1 MNKLEFMK
9 VQEKIYK
16 SISEKGA
23 AYLVLIDPDDISGE
37 KLINFIRHCE
47 KSGVD
52 GFLVGGSLMMTNN
65 LDDVLETISSVSSL
79 PTILFPGSVSQI
91 SSKAD
96 AILFISLVSGRNAEH
111 LIGTHV
117 IAAPIV
123 KKSGIEPISTGYMLV
138 ESGSK
143 TTAEYM
149 SGSSP
154 IPRNKPEIATATAL
168 AAEYLGMNFVYLESG
183 SGAEKS
189 VPNEMV
195 KMVSSALS
203 IPVIV
208 GGGIRDSKTAR
219 EKVENGASV
228 VITGNFFEDDNHW
241 HLVKEFADAIH
252 VKDAVEV

>member
-1 MNKLEFMK
+1 MYDEQGLMK
-9 VQEKIYK
+9 VQEKINQ
-16 SISEKGA
+16 SISENGA
-23 AYLVLIDPDDISGE
+23 AYLILIDPGNING
-37 KLINFIRHCE
+37 KRLINFVRHCE

-52 GFLVGGSLMMTNN
+52 GFLVGGSLMMSNI
-65 LDDVLETISSVSSL
+65 LDEVLETISSVSSL

-91 SSKAD
+91 SNKAD
-96 AILFISLVSGRNAEH
+96 AILFISLISGRNAEH

-123 KKSGIEPISTGYMLV
+123 KRFGIEPISTGYMLI
-138 ESGSK
+138 ESGRK

-168 AAEYLGMNFVYLESG
+168 AAEYLGMNFVYLDGG

-189 VPNEMV
+189 VPNEMIN
-195 KMVSSALS
+195 MVSSALS

-208 GGGIRDSKTAR
+208 GGGIRDSKVAQ
-219 EKVENGASV
+219 EKVESGASV
-228 VITGNFFEDDNHW
+228 VVTGNYFEDDSNW

-252 VKDAVEV
+252 VKLS

>member
-1 MNKLEFMK
+1 MN
-9 VQEKIYK
+9 VQEKINQVIK
-16 SISEKGA
+16 EKGA
-23 AYLVLIDPDDISGE
+23 AYLVLIDPDNTSGK
-37 KLINFIRHCE
+37 KLANFVKHCE

-52 GFLVGGSLMMTNN
+52 GFLVGGSLMMSNI
-65 LDDVLETISSVSSL
+65 LDDVLETISSATSL
-79 PTILFPGSVSQI
+79 PTILFPGSVAQVSA
-91 SSKAD
+91 KAD
-96 AILFISLVSGRNAEH
+96 AILFISLISGRNAEH

-117 IAAPIV
+117 IAAPII
-123 KKSGIEPISTGYMLV
+123 KRTGIEPISTGYMLI
-138 ESGSK
+138 ESGKK

-168 AAEYLGMNFVYLESG
+168 AAEYLGMNFIYLEGG

-208 GGGIRDSKTAR
+208 GGGIRDSKTAQ

-228 VITGNFFEDDNHW
+228 VITGNFFEDEDQW

-252 VKDAVEV
+252 NKVAVEV

>member
-1 MNKLEFMK
+1 MK
-9 VQEKIYK
+9 VQEKIYN
-16 SISEKGA
+16 SISKKGA

-37 KLINFIRHCE
+37 KLINFVQHCE

-52 GFLVGGSLMMTNN
+52 GFLVGGSLMMTHT

-123 KKSGIEPISTGYMLV
+123 KKSRIEPISTGYMLV
-138 ESGSK
+138 ESGKK

-168 AAEYLGMNFVYLESG
+168 AAEYLGMNFVYLEGG
-183 SGAEKS
+183 SGAEMS

-195 KMVSSALS
+195 KMVSSSLS

-228 VITGNFFEDDNHW
+228 VITGNFFEDDNNW

-252 VKDAVEV
+252 VKDAIMV

>member
-1 MNKLEFMK
+1 MTVYRKLNS
-9 VQEKIYK
+9 V
-16 SISEKGA
+16 ISEKGA
-23 AYLVLIDPDDISGE
+23 AYLVLIDPDNISGN
-37 KLINFIRHCE
+37 KLIEFVRHCE
-47 KSGVD
+47 VSGVD
-52 GFLVGGSLMMTNN
+52 GFLVGGSLMMSNI
-65 LDDVLETISSVSSL
+65 LDDVLETISSASTL
-79 PTILFPGSVSQI
+79 PTILFPGSVSQV
-91 SSKAD
+91 SNKAD

-117 IAAPIV
+117 IAAPII
-123 KKSGIEPISTGYMLV
+123 KRSKIEPISTGYMLI
-138 ESGSK
+138 ESGKK

-168 AAEYLGMNFVYLESG
+168 AAEYLGMKFVYLEGG

-195 KMVSSALS
+195 KMVSSSLS

-219 EKVENGASV
+219 EKVENGASII
-228 VITGNFFEDDNHW
+228 ITGNYFEDETKW
-241 HLVKEFADAIH
+241 HLVKEFASAVH
-252 VKDAVEV
+252 VKEAIEV

>member
-1 MNKLEFMK
+1 MK
-9 VQEKIYK
+9 VQDNIYK

-37 KLINFIRHCE
+37 RLVNFVRHCE

-52 GFLVGGSLMMTNN
+52 GFLIGGSLMMSNN
-65 LDDVLETISSVSSL
+65 LDDVLEIVSSVSSL

-154 IPRNKPEIATATAL
+154 IPRNKPEIAAATAL
-168 AAEYLGMNFVYLESG
+168 AAEYLGMNFVYLEGG

-189 VPNEMV
+189 VPNEMI
-195 KMVSSALS
+195 KMVSSSLS

-219 EKVENGASV
+219 EKVESGASV
-228 VITGNFFEDDNHW
+228 VITGNFFEDNSNW

-252 VKDAVEV
+252 VKDSIVV